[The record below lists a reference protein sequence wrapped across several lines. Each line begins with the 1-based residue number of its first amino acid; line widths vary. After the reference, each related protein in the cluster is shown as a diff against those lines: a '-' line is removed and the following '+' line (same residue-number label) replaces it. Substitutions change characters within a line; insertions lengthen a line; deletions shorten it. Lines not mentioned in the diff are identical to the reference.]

1 MKLSMAGLDSKLQVE
16 SLPLSVLSS
25 LDQQGSRG
33 HILLLLL
40 FFNVYLFLR
49 ETEGEQ
55 GRGREREGHTESEA
69 GSRLCTEP
77 NVGLELTN
85 RETMT

>member
-1 MKLSMAGLDSKLQVE
+1 MAGLDSKLQVE

-49 ETEGEQ
+49 ETECEAGGAEK
-55 GRGREREGHTESEA
+55 EREGDTESEA
-69 GSRLCTEP
+69 GSRL
-77 NVGLELTN
+77 
-85 RETMT
+85 